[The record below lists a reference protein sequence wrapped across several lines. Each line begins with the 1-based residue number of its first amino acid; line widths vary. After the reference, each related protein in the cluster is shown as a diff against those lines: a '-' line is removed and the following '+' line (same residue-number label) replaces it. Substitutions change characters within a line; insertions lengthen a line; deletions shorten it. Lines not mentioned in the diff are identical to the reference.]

1 METHTQKFKV
11 KLGLFVTGGLALFV
25 LAIFIIGKQKNLFN
39 PVIRLS
45 TNFHN
50 VSGLQVGNN
59 IRFSGINVGTVDKI
73 IIMNDTTVNV
83 YMLIQEDVG
92 KFIKSDCEVTIG
104 SEGLIGDRLLIISPG
119 STDAKLAK
127 GGQQLASVEPVE
139 TDAIIANLKVT
150 SRQFEDIVVK
160 VNSGRGTLGRLIHDT
175 IIAEN
180 LNQTILNLKE
190 SSKGLG
196 ETMAATQNN
205 ISAIMSSLQVISGNT
220 EIVSKQLGETM
231 VQINSG
237 RGTFGRLLQ
246 DTILAE
252 NLNQTIINLKKS
264 SKGLGETMAATQNN
278 ISAIMSSLEVI
289 SGNTENF
296 SKQLG
301 ETMAKI
307 NSGHGTLGR
316 LIQDTVIAEN
326 LNQTVINLK
335 ESSKGLDENM
345 EALKHTFLLRGYF
358 NRKEREAE
366 KMKHDSI
373 ERGSRTKSN
382 L

>member
-1 METHTQKFKV
+1 METHKQKYKV
-11 KLGLFVTGGLALFV
+11 RLGLFVIGGLALFV
-25 LAIFIIGKQKNLFN
+25 FAIFIIGKQKNLFN

-73 IIMNDTTVNV
+73 TIMNDTTVTVN
-83 YMLIQEDVG
+83 MQIKKDVAQ
-92 KFIKSDCEVTIG
+92 FIKSDCEVTIG

-119 STDAKLAK
+119 STDAELAK

-139 TDAIIANLKVT
+139 TDAIIANLEVT
-150 SRQFEDIVVK
+150 SHQFEDILVK

-180 LNQTILNLKE
+180 LNQTILNLKK

-196 ETMAATQNN
+196 ETMAANQNN

-231 VQINSG
+231 LQINSG

-252 NLNQTIINLKKS
+252 NLNQTIINLKNS
-264 SKGLGETMAATQNN
+264 SKGLGETMEASQNN
-278 ISAIMSSLEVI
+278 ISAIMASLQVI
-289 SGNTENF
+289 SGNTEVF

-301 ETMAKI
+301 ETMAQI
-307 NSGHGTLGR
+307 NSGQGTFGR
-316 LIQDTVIAEN
+316 LIQDTIIAEN
-326 LNQTVINLK
+326 LNQTIINLK
-335 ESSKGLDENM
+335 KSSRGLDENM
-345 EALKHTFLLRGYF
+345 EALKHNFLFRSYF
-358 NRKEREAE
+358 KRMAKETE
-366 KMKHDSI
+366 KTENDSI
-373 ERGSRTKSN
+373 ENNSSTKSYR
-382 L
+382 